1 MTHMSSLTLWLH
13 NSGFIMKSIRQI
25 ARCFLSCI
33 LVHSFVQGQVSV
45 VGELSQDRFVN
56 PGDVYEGSIALL
68 NTTGEP
74 QEAMIYQTDYLF
86 QADGTNRYGDPG
98 TVPRSNASWIT
109 FSPSDVV
116 IPPQESSEVH
126 YRVQIPADS
135 LRRLNGTYWSML
147 MIETIPK
154 RVPESSLP
162 QTSEN
167 RQMGIRQ
174 SIRYAIQIASHLVNT
189 GTKEVRFLNAE
200 LVSSQEGNRLL
211 KLDIENTGTT
221 GMRPEVYVELFDENG
236 SLEGRFEGLK
246 YRIYPGT
253 SVRQVIDLGRMF
265 HGEYT
270 VLIVID
276 DGGNDVFGAQYTLEF

>member
-1 MTHMSSLTLWLH
+1 MTDMSSLTLLLH
-13 NSGFIMKSIRQI
+13 SSGFIMKPIRQI
-25 ARCFLSCI
+25 AGCFLSCI
-33 LVHSFVQGQVSV
+33 LVHSFAQGQVSV
-45 VGELSQDRFVN
+45 AGELSQDRFVN
-56 PGDVYEGSIALL
+56 PGDVYEGSITLL
-68 NTTGEP
+68 NTTEEP

-98 TVPRSNASWIT
+98 TIPRSNASWIT

-116 IPPQESSEVH
+116 IPSQGSTEVH
-126 YRVQIPADS
+126 FRVQIPADTIGV
-135 LRRLNGTYWSML
+135 LQGTYWSML

-154 RVPESSLP
+154 GGPESSFP
-162 QTSEN
+162 PISEN
-167 RQMGIRQ
+167 GKMGIRQ
-174 SIRYAIQIASHLVNT
+174 SIRYGIQIASHLVNT

-200 LVSSQEGNRLL
+200 LVSSQEGNHLL

-253 SVRQVIDLGRMF
+253 SVRQMIDLGRMF

-270 VLIVID
+270 ALIVID